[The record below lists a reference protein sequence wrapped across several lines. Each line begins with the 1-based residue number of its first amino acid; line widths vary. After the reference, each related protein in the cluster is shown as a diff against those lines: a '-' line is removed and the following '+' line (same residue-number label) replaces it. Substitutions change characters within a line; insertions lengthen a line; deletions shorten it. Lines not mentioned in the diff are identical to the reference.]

1 MADSNKAPPSKLTK
15 FPSEILSDA
24 ESTVT
29 SFASFQLERSES

>member
-24 ESTVT
+24 IQKQGSEVLT
-29 SFASFQLERSES
+29 RSQ